1 MSWNPNPQE
10 STPPPYENPYQPQ
23 QGYQYGGGHNSY
35 DPYSQ
40 YGQQQQQQ
48 YRYGQWRRLDF
59 SSAESAAIASEAN
72 APTSSGLPAPVAAA
86 LAYALFWLSGLI
98 IFLTEK
104 RNRFVRFHAM
114 QSLILFGLITVV
126 IMALRLMG
134 FIPVIGVVAGFL
146 ADLIQVVSVLGWAAL
161 IVLTFLG
168 RHIRLPVVGDYA
180 ERYSNPAGP
189 TF

>member
-10 STPPPYENPYQPQ
+10 STPPPYENHYPSQ
-23 QGYQYGGGHNSY
+23 QGYQYSSGQNAY

-48 YRYGQWRRLDF
+48 YRYGQWRRSNF
-59 SSAESAAIASEAN
+59 ASAEDAAIATEAN

-98 IFLTEK
+98 IFVTEK

-114 QSLILFGLITVV
+114 QSLILFGLITIV
-126 IMALRLMG
+126 IMALRLVG
-134 FIPVIGVVAGFL
+134 FIPVVGAVAGFL
-146 ADLIQVVSVLGWAAL
+146 ADLIQIASVLGWAAL
-161 IVLTFLG
+161 IVLSFLG
-168 RHIRLPVVGDYA
+168 RHIRLPVIGDYA
-180 ERYSNPAGP
+180 ERYSSPVGP
-189 TF
+189 TL